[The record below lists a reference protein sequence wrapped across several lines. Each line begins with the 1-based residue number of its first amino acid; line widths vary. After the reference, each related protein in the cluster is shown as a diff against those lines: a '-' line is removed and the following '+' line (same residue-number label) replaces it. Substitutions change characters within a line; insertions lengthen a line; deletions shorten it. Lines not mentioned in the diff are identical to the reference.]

1 VYVLVGCNATRKIEK
16 TLKMRKITQIII
28 SLSILVFASCHNKNV
43 LDGKKFIGFEEDI
56 RFDSPTETFQTIL
69 TFEDDSVLVVKNL
82 ISIVDEDTLNFKKKN
97 SSYQYRGLVK
107 KENNNLE
114 FVAYAY
120 NCKGC
125 SVFYSVDKNGMQKK
139 SLDKKTY
146 KGVVYKNGIN
156 LNGINFKPE

>member
-1 VYVLVGCNATRKIEK
+1 
-16 TLKMRKITQIII
+16 MRKTIQIII
-28 SLSILVFASCHNKNV
+28 SLSILVFASCQNKNRNV
-43 LDGKKFIGFEEDI
+43 LDGKSFIGFEEDI
-56 RFDSPTETFQTIL
+56 YFDSSSPTFQTIL

-82 ISIVDEDTLNFKKKN
+82 ISIVDKDTLNFKRKN
-97 SSYQYRGLVK
+97 SSYQYKGAVK
-107 KENNNLE
+107 KEKNNIE

-125 SVFYSVDKNGMQKK
+125 SVFYSVDKKGKPKK

-146 KGVVYKNGIN
+146 KGFITKNGLN